1 LSKIV
6 YIARHG
12 QTDWNREKRFQ
23 GHYDIPLNDTG
34 REQARAL
41 AGVLQNKGIGQIYT
55 SPKKRAVE
63 TAEIVNRSLKKKLDI
78 IEHLREISHGI
89 YDGMTLDEVYS
100 KHTDDIKKWREDRIN
115 IAPPEGESI
124 RECAE
129 RVIPVYDSLVEQSGD
144 KTILI
149 ISHMVVTKS
158 LLIHCLDVPMET
170 FWRFDQGS
178 TALNRVRYTKNG
190 AVVDLLNFTGH
201 IDNLNF

>member
-23 GHYDIPLNDTG
+23 GQYDIPLNNTG
-34 REQARAL
+34 RQQAMAL
-41 AGVLQNKGIGQIYT
+41 AGVLKNRKIEQIFT

-63 TAEIVNRSLKKKLDI
+63 TAEIINRELKKELEI
-78 IEHLREISHGI
+78 IDDLREISHGI

-100 KHTDDIKKWREDRIN
+100 KHSSDIKKWREDRIN

-124 RECAE
+124 KQCAD
-129 RVIPVYDSLVEQSGD
+129 RVIPVYDSIVENSGD
-144 KTILI
+144 KPILI

-158 LLIHCLDVPMET
+158 ILIHCLNVPMNT

-178 TALNRVRYTKNG
+178 TALNRVRYAKNG
-190 AVVDLLNFTGH
+190 PVVDLLNYTSH
-201 IDNLNF
+201 LDNL

>member
-1 LSKIV
+1 MSKIV